1 MSTRIAPPAAPSL
14 SSEELAWVG
23 TVAERY
29 DALVF
34 HWVGPLTGSY
44 FFLMPRRLWR
54 VPGAPP
60 PSARGRAP
68 RRPRGGGEEPGG

>member
-1 MSTRIAPPAAPSL
+1 MMASRPPRQHPHPNL

-23 TVAERY
+23 SVAERY

-44 FFLMPRRLWR
+44 FFLMPRRLWQGGTTEKR
-54 VPGAPP
+54 P
-60 PSARGRAP
+60 RRRP
-68 RRPRGGGEEPGG
+68 RRPQTA

>member
-1 MSTRIAPPAAPSL
+1 MPSAPSRPPATSL

-23 TVAERY
+23 AIADRY

-44 FFLMPRRLWR
+44 FFLMPRSLWDR
-54 VPGAPP
+54 PGTRRR
-60 PSARGRAP
+60 SARPRPRPVQIGRAHV
-68 RRPRGGGEEPGG
+68 

>member
-1 MSTRIAPPAAPSL
+1 MPSAPSRPSAASL

-23 TVAERY
+23 AIADRY

-44 FFLMPRRLWR
+44 FFLMPRSLWDHR
-54 VPGAPP
+54 TA
-60 PSARGRAP
+60 
-68 RRPRGGGEEPGG
+68 RRPIERPRARPVRRRSASE